1 MALRYIPFNFTFQT
15 GFGELSYFFSPLF
28 SNHLICFARM
38 LALQPQHK
46 RHTVS
51 PTFLFNQLH
60 VIFFKSSVC
69 LFQQS
74 CILRIVS
81 RWLILL
87 HAYTMRRLAN
97 IWNSSDAAPPLRQEP
112 PLLSCEGRLSTPC
125 HCSQGPHSRTTV
137 LREHTPMPSASLSP
151 QGEKGCFLSRKAT
164 KHLILDFS
172 HMRLISDWLFSRL
185 GKSHGYLQEPKL
197 PISTLGRFTQSLG
210 KR

>member
-1 MALRYIPFNFTFQT
+1 
-15 GFGELSYFFSPLF
+15 
-28 SNHLICFARM
+28 M

-46 RHTVS
+46 QHTVS

-60 VIFFKSSVC
+60 VIFLSHQFVYFNKAAFYASSVGDSS
-69 LFQQS
+69 S
-74 CILRIVS
+74 CMRI
-81 RWLILL
+81 RCN
-87 HAYTMRRLAN
+87 ALAN
-97 IWNSSDAAPPLRQEP
+97 IWNGNDAAPPLRQEP
-112 PLLSCEGRLSTPC
+112 PLLSCEGRLPTPC

-137 LREHTPMPSASLSP
+137 LREHTPIPSASLSP
-151 QGEKGCFLSRKAT
+151 QREKGCFLSRKAT

-172 HMRLISDWLFSRL
+172 HMRLISDWLFSVL